1 MARLNGPLFSLGA
14 AGQLGKALVYADW
27 KGIPYARTYV
37 IPENPNSANQQEVR
51 GIFKTLTEMWKR
63 MPQLARD
70 PFQAFVRGKTLTDRN
85 AHIQASALALKN
97 QANLNALVMSKSSGS
112 SVPPA
117 SWEATGGVKTITLT
131 PVAPELPVGYTLTS
145 MIGAAV
151 KDGDPSPFIT
161 RDTFVGFDET
171 TPYSIAI
178 TTLEAGVHQW
188 GVWCKFTRTSD
199 SKIFYS
205 EALRG
210 QATTT

>member
-14 AGQLGKALVYADW
+14 SGQIGNALVYADW
-27 KGIPYARTYV
+27 KGIPYARRYV
-37 IPENPNSANQQEVR
+37 IPENPNTADQQEVR
-51 GIFKTLTEMWKR
+51 GVFKTLTEMWKR

-70 PFQAFVRGKTLTDRN
+70 PFQAFVRGMALTDRN
-85 AHIQASALALKN
+85 AHIQASALALKD

-117 SWEATGGVKTITLT
+117 SCTATPGVKTITLV
-131 PVAPELPVGYTLTS
+131 PVAPELPVGYTLTA

-151 KDGDPSPFIT
+151 KDGDPSPFIV
-161 RDTFVGFDET
+161 RDTFVGFDQT
-171 TPYSIAI
+171 SPYSIVI

-188 GVWCKFTRTSD
+188 ACWCKFTRTSD

-205 EALRG
+205 DALRG
-210 QATTT
+210 TVSPT